1 MPAGRSCSS
10 NWRQFTLTGSDDMID
25 ALGLAENLEQAGFP
39 REQTQDLAA
48 KSDLRELELRLDA
61 RLGPIGQKIADAQT
75 AMIKWFSGVMIA
87 QAAAIVALIKLLPG
101 G

>member
-1 MPAGRSCSS
+1 
-10 NWRQFTLTGSDDMID
+10 MID
-25 ALGLAENLEQAGFP
+25 ALGLAEDLEQAGFP
-39 REQTQDLAA
+39 RDQTHGLARALRDRTAEDLAA

-61 RLGPIGQKIADAQT
+61 RLAPVEQKIADAQT

-101 G
+101 AIS